1 MLTDSVAKKS
11 AHWLQHQL
19 FRSYLINGW
28 NTTDGTSLADR
39 TQLSV
44 AYDPAG
50 EGDGRSAWFFHNAL
64 VCIYLISLYVAYIEL
79 YIYIHISIQV
89 SM

>member
-1 MLTDSVAKKS
+1 MQWNLHDALVQCDAVVQWHRMVWVVSCTAPAVYIRFVCA
-11 AHWLQHQL
+11 ALLCIAALQQQL
-19 FRSYLINGW
+19 SRSYLINGW

-50 EGDGRSAWFFHNAL
+50 EGDGH
-64 VCIYLISLYVAYIEL
+64 
-79 YIYIHISIQV
+79 
-89 SM
+89 